1 MDGGATGGRAHRF
14 MVTEYHRMAEAGILG
29 EDSRVELIRGQI
41 VAMAPVGAPH
51 LAMVNRLTR
60 LLRGVVGGRGILSVR
75 NPVQL
80 DDGSEPEPD
89 LAVLTPRADDYEM
102 EIPRA
107 QDVLLIIEVADS
119 SLQEDRER
127 KMPLYAESGV
137 PECWLVNLIDRLV
150 EVHRQP
156 ADGLYTQITPVR
168 PGGILDI
175 VALPGASLLA
185 EDLFPQRRR

>member
-1 MDGGATGGRAHRF
+1 
-14 MVTEYHRMAEAGILG
+14 VTEYHRMAEAGILD

-41 VAMAPVGAPH
+41 VDMAPVGAPH

-60 LLRGVVGGRGILSVR
+60 LLPGVVGGRGILSVR

-89 LAVLTPRADDYEM
+89 LAVLTPRPDDYET

-150 EVHRQP
+150 EVYRQP

-168 PGGILDI
+168 PGGFLDI
-175 VALPGASLLA
+175 AALPGASLLA
-185 EDLFPQRRR
+185 EDLFPQRRT